1 MNLAL
6 FDFDGTIT
14 DRETMPDFMQAAVRP
29 GRLALGKVVLLPLIL
44 GYRAKL
50 VPGSVIRAVI
60 CRFGFWRVPVRELQM
75 HGERFAVEYL
85 PARLRPEAMARIEW
99 HKSRGDTVVVVSG
112 GLDVYLRHWCRDHGV
127 ELLCSS
133 LEERDG
139 RLTGRYRGRQCVRSE
154 KARLVR
160 EYFPPERFSRVFAY
174 GDTQEDQ
181 ELLCLAHE
189 PYYQLETGR
198 WEGMRMAGTER
209 PDGPAARSPGAR
221 AKSFGGGPI
230 RVGKLAFVAGV
241 LALLVAV
248 FAPEGTV
255 RQVAGFAAL
264 ALVALG
270 MAAYWFG
277 RLILAA
283 NRSPRDNEQ

>member
-29 GRLALGKVVLLPLIL
+29 GRLARGKGGLLPLIL
-44 GYRAKL
+44 GYRGKL

-127 ELLCSS
+127 ELLS
-133 LEERDG
+133 RPW
-139 RLTGRYRGRQCVRSE
+139 RS
-154 KARLVR
+154 A
-160 EYFPPERFSRVFAY
+160 
-174 GDTQEDQ
+174 
-181 ELLCLAHE
+181 
-189 PYYQLETGR
+189 
-198 WEGMRMAGTER
+198 MAG
-209 PDGPAARSPGAR
+209 SPGAIADGSAYAVRRPGWCASISRQNGSR
-221 AKSFGGGPI
+221 ACSPTVTRRKI
-230 RVGKLAFVAGV
+230 RSCFALPMSRITSWKLAD
-241 LALLVAV
+241 
-248 FAPEGTV
+248 
-255 RQVAGFAAL
+255 
-264 ALVALG
+264 
-270 MAAYWFG
+270 G
-277 RLILAA
+277 R
-283 NRSPRDNEQ
+283 E